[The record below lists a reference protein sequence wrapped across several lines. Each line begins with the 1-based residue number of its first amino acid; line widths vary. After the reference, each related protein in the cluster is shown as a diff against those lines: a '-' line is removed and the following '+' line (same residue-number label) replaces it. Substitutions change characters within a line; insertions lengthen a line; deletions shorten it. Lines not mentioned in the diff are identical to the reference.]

1 MASHAPCRCVNNILI
16 AYDEHKAKADIST
29 HSLNSIYEA
38 QI

>member
-1 MASHAPCRCVNNILI
+1 MASQAPCRCVNNILI
-16 AYDEHKAKADIST
+16 AYDEHKAKAQTLT